1 MLSCF
6 QLKELSD
13 HLTDQIVEVDES
25 ETDEVKL
32 LTSLLRVYSKVV
44 REIPIYEY
52 TFLPV
57 FLGSSMKSYKN
68 VVII

>member
-1 MLSCF
+1 MLSFF

-32 LTSLLRVYSKVV
+32 LTSLLRVYFKVV